1 MDLEEGEEAALAVQH
16 FLTLSVHEL
25 EKVPGAEAGDREVEH
40 VEARVLGVSR
50 PWFQR
55 WPVP

>member
-25 EKVPGAEAGDREVEH
+25 EKVPGAEVGDREVEH
-40 VEARVLGVSR
+40 V
-50 PWFQR
+50 
-55 WPVP
+55 